1 MNLVFHINLDQIR
14 EYEEQYWFYLAA
26 DLKLVVD
33 KVENSNGTFTDFA
46 EEIKSYFGE
55 YYRSSTELA
64 EISKFLKTEGRR
76 ILGTNRRTRT
86 AIKVARD
93 LINDINREEFSRK
106 LGL

>member
-1 MNLVFHINLDQIR
+1 MNLDKIR

-33 KVENSNGTFTDFA
+33 KIESSNGTFTDFA

-55 YYRSSTELA
+55 YYRSSTELT

-93 LINDINREEFSRK
+93 LINDINRAEFNRK